1 MKLNKK
7 INQLTLTSVVVLSL
21 VGSSAFALEP
31 ENEPLVKNVLQAFKG
46 KNISTIAKLVSY
58 PLEREAPLPAIK
70 NEKEFIQR
78 FNDVF
83 DQHLLGSI
91 VNSNVQKDWDE
102 VGWRGIM
109 LGDGDIW
116 INYDGQISAIN
127 YQSSTELMVSNRL
140 RAKGRRAMHRSV
152 SQYAVSVLDWQT
164 KRFHIRVDELK
175 DGQLRYT
182 SWSKGKKISQK
193 PDLVL
198 LNGKL
203 QMDGSGRNQSYVFHN
218 GEFKYQLKVNSIG
231 ASSATYGMLKV
242 FKNGQEVGS
251 EAVVSVG
258 RNNS

>member
-7 INQLTLTSVVVLSL
+7 TTLISSVILSL
-21 VGSSAFALEP
+21 SCATTVALEP
-31 ENEPLVKNVLQAFKG
+31 KNEPLVNNVLKAFKG
-46 KNISTIAKLVSY
+46 KNINTIAKLVSY

-83 DQHLLGSI
+83 DQHLLNSI
-91 VNSNVQKDWDE
+91 VTSQPQKDWDE

-127 YQSSTELMVSNRL
+127 YQSPTELMVSNRL

-152 SQYAVSVLDWQT
+152 SQYAASVLDWHT

-182 SWSKGKKISQK
+182 SWSKGKRVSEQ
-193 PDLVL
+193 PDLIL
-198 LNGKL
+198 HNGKL
-203 QMDGSGRNQSYVFHN
+203 QMDGSGRNQSYVFYN
-218 GEFKYQLKVNSIG
+218 KEYKYQLKVNTIG
-231 ASSATYGMLKV
+231 SSSATYGMLKV

-258 RNNS
+258 GNQ

>member
-1 MKLNKK
+1 MQLTKN
-7 INQLTLTSVVVLSL
+7 INQFKLISIVILSL
-21 VGSSAFALEP
+21 AGNSASALDSK
-31 ENEPLVKNVLQAFKG
+31 NEPLVKKVLQAFKG
-46 KNISTIAKLVSY
+46 KNINDIAKLVSY

-83 DQHLLGSI
+83 DQHLLSSI
-91 VNSNVQKDWDE
+91 VNSNIKKDWDE

-127 YQSSTELMVSNRL
+127 YQSTTERMVSNRL
-140 RAKGRRAMHRSV
+140 RSKGRRAIHRSV
-152 SQYAVSVLDWQT
+152 SQYAKAVLDWQT

-182 SWSKGKKISQK
+182 SWSKGKKVSEK

-198 LNGKL
+198 LNGRL
-203 QMDGSGRNQSYVFHN
+203 QMDGSGRNQSYAFHN
-218 GEFKYQLKVNSIG
+218 GDFKYQLKVNSIG
-231 ASSATYGMLKV
+231 RSSATYGMLKV
-242 FKNGQEVGS
+242 YKGVKEVAS

-258 RNNS
+258 RNY